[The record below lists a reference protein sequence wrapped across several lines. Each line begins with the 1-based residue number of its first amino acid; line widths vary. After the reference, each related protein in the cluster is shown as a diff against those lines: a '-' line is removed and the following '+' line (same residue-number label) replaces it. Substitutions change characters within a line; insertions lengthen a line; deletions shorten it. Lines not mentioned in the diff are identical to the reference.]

1 MAYSSLVTSWVA
13 HPQGLLLVHQAPR
26 VGDFLHGLLLLL
38 LLFFLLVIL
47 LDLLDVGIVILVLVG
62 LVIGDVLLGG
72 VLDP

>member
-1 MAYSSLVTSWVA
+1 MYSSLVTSWVA

-26 VGDFLHGLLLLL
+26 LGDFLHGLL

-47 LDLLDVGIVILVLVG
+47 LDLLDVGIVILVLVILAG

>member
-1 MAYSSLVTSWVA
+1 MTSWVA

-47 LDLLDVGIVILVLVG
+47 LDLLNVGIVILVLVLVG

>member
-1 MAYSSLVTSWVA
+1 
-13 HPQGLLLVHQAPR
+13 
-26 VGDFLHGLLLLL
+26 VGDFLHGLLL

>member
-1 MAYSSLVTSWVA
+1 MTSWVA

-26 VGDFLHGLLLLL
+26 VGDFLHGLL

-72 VLDP
+72 VLDPYSDR

>member
-1 MAYSSLVTSWVA
+1 MVYSSLVTSWVA

-26 VGDFLHGLLLLL
+26 LGDFLHGLL

-47 LDLLDVGIVILVLVG
+47 LDLLDVGIVILVLVILAG

>member
-1 MAYSSLVTSWVA
+1 MVTSWVA

-26 VGDFLHGLLLLL
+26 VGDFLHGLLL

>member
-1 MAYSSLVTSWVA
+1 MTSWVA

-26 VGDFLHGLLLLL
+26 VGDFLHGLLLLLL

>member
-1 MAYSSLVTSWVA
+1 MVTSWVA

-26 VGDFLHGLLLLL
+26 VRVGDFLHGLLL